1 MAENQ
6 PAALLE
12 AAERAAEKLR
22 GHPTQLA
29 ALQRKIQELL
39 GAGCEGGSTCVP
51 DVMHTTVV
59 GPVVPPKQARI
70 APQYIADRAAR
81 LRKARDYRRRVLH
94 EVSLYCLYTGHGFVA
109 VFLAEKMNLRER
121 DAGTDDL
128 ITDGRECHYTV
139 ACKGKTD
146 GGNELRSDFTFADG
160 LMQHVVLSER
170 SKARKSLQVRCNPV
184 LLTTGAKRD
193 PDLVAPLPFVA
204 VPNRAGS
211 PCSRS
216 GAWAVGQ

>member
-12 AAERAAEKLR
+12 AAERAAEKPR

-39 GAGCEGGSTCVP
+39 GAGCEGGPTCVR

-70 APQYIADRAAR
+70 APEYIADRAAR

-94 EVSLYCLYTGHGFVA
+94 EVSLYCTYTGHGFVA

-121 DAGTDDL
+121 DAGGDDL
-128 ITDGRECHYTV
+128 ITDGRECH
-139 ACKGKTD
+139 
-146 GGNELRSDFTFADG
+146 FTFADG

-170 SKARKSLQVRCNPV
+170 SKARKSLQVRCNLV
-184 LLTTGAKRD
+184 LLT
-193 PDLVAPLPFVA
+193 A
-204 VPNRAGS
+204 VQNEIRT
-211 PCSRS
+211 
-216 GAWAVGQ
+216 